1 MKDNELRL
9 RSLVKRVKGMAALG
23 CDGSPTEMD
32 NESLQQ
38 VMQVMQVML
47 ESACEI
53 EQILESSELSSKQ
66 ERPKAIRLV

>member
-9 RSLVKRVKGMAALG
+9 RSLVKRIKGMAALG

-38 VMQVMQVML
+38 VMQVML

-53 EQILESSELSSKQ
+53 EQVLEVCELSPKQ
-66 ERPKAIRLV
+66 ERPKAIRLA

>member
-23 CDGSPTEMD
+23 CDGCPAEMD

-38 VMQVMQVML
+38 VMQVML
-47 ESACEI
+47 EATCEI
-53 EQILESSELSSKQ
+53 EQILEVCELSAKQ
-66 ERPKAIRLV
+66 ERQKAIRLA

>member
-38 VMQVMQVML
+38 VMQVML

-66 ERPKAIRLV
+66 ERPQAIRLA

>member
-38 VMQVMQVML
+38 VMQVML

-66 ERPKAIRLV
+66 ERPKAIRLA